1 MKKIL
6 LYSAAILTMSLTSC
20 WGDDAPDYFV
30 PTTHGVYVL
39 NEGVWGADNSNL
51 SYIDLYTGNINN
63 GKKQLGDT
71 GQDILIYGSKMYVTV
86 SESKTI
92 EVMDKFTCETLKSIK
107 LSGTQ
112 KPRYF
117 VTNGNKIYVSLYDGH
132 VARIDTANLE
142 IEAVTAVGPNP
153 EQMAIANGKLYVAN
167 SGGEQY
173 MTGYNNTVS
182 VVNLESFTEETT
194 IPVAAN
200 PINMCADQF
209 NDVYVISLSV
219 YGEPGILQRIS
230 PDGNVTVLPQGA
242 NIMVRNGLYLY
253 LINNPYGSATRE
265 YVVLDTKSEKII
277 NTNFLKDPSVID
289 TPYSLG
295 IDPITYYIYIG
306 QSNKNYT
313 GKGKVFVFD
322 NNGNYISTLDAGV
335 SPRNFGF
342 LNNL

>member
-20 WGDDAPDYFV
+20 WGDDDPDYFV

-117 VTNGNKIYVSLYDGH
+117 VTK
-132 VARIDTANLE
+132 R
-142 IEAVTAVGPNP
+142 
-153 EQMAIANGKLYVAN
+153 Q
-167 SGGEQY
+167 
-173 MTGYNNTVS
+173 
-182 VVNLESFTEETT
+182 
-194 IPVAAN
+194 
-200 PINMCADQF
+200 
-209 NDVYVISLSV
+209 
-219 YGEPGILQRIS
+219 
-230 PDGNVTVLPQGA
+230 
-242 NIMVRNGLYLY
+242 
-253 LINNPYGSATRE
+253 
-265 YVVLDTKSEKII
+265 
-277 NTNFLKDPSVID
+277 
-289 TPYSLG
+289 
-295 IDPITYYIYIG
+295 
-306 QSNKNYT
+306 
-313 GKGKVFVFD
+313 
-322 NNGNYISTLDAGV
+322 
-335 SPRNFGF
+335 
-342 LNNL
+342 